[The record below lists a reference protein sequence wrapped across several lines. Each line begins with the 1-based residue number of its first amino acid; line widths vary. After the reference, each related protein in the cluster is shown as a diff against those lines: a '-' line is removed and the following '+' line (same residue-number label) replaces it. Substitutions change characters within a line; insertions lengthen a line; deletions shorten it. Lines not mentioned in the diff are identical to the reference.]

1 MNLTNLLDYANIIY
15 GFNGL
20 VNNVERK
27 NEDAKT
33 LPATGLKILTTGLF
47 TGTGSVNAMMDA
59 IHNSSS
65 NRFDSIFS
73 KKEFKPKMH
82 AFRDCIEDIDYK
94 EVEDI
99 HLNML
104 NKMKENKTFQN
115 QTYRGTKVMVVDGV
129 EAFETKKEIEG
140 LHIRNHKDG
149 STGYYYKAL
158 GLLWLGDNVDLMVD
172 MVPFEKKDV
181 EEDSEHNQRIKSEGE
196 ITVFK
201 RIIPTL
207 KKYNTEICVLDCMFL
222 NAPCMNAAKKEHIDV
237 IVKMTDP
244 RRDLYKD
251 ASKLFEIQSPKKEY
265 EIVEVIENK
274 KTKYSKLSKKKDKE
288 DSKKYITIRNITDVE
303 INKSIVVK
311 NKTKEHPKK
320 TVITKVTE
328 KVIKKVKVWA
338 DNFEMKNYEFGQV
351 KVIKVIETVKE
362 KGKIVDKE
370 MYIVTTLINDDLE
383 FIIDLMHKRW
393 DIELKGFRK
402 LKSRY
407 NIDHLYI
414 GTDNAIRLTMY
425 LAMIIYNL
433 IELYFNVHTKKYK
446 YKINFI
452 NLFEEFKI
460 EIYTNKEIYKLFLV

>member
-1 MNLTNLLDYANIIY
+1 
-15 GFNGL
+15 
-20 VNNVERK
+20 
-27 NEDAKT
+27 
-33 LPATGLKILTTGLF
+33 
-47 TGTGSVNAMMDA
+47 
-59 IHNSSS
+59 
-65 NRFDSIFS
+65 
-73 KKEFKPKMH
+73 MH
-82 AFRDCIEDIDYK
+82 
-94 EVEDI
+94 
-99 HLNML
+99 
-104 NKMKENKTFQN
+104 Q
-115 QTYRGTKVMVVDGV
+115 
-129 EAFETKKEIEG
+129 
-140 LHIRNHKDG
+140 
-149 STGYYYKAL
+149 
-158 GLLWLGDNVDLMVD
+158 
-172 MVPFEKKDV
+172 
-181 EEDSEHNQRIKSEGE
+181 
-196 ITVFK
+196 
-201 RIIPTL
+201 
-207 KKYNTEICVLDCMFL
+207 
-222 NAPCMNAAKKEHIDV
+222 
-237 IVKMTDP
+237 
-244 RRDLYKD
+244 
-251 ASKLFEIQSPKKEY
+251 
-265 EIVEVIENK
+265 IENK